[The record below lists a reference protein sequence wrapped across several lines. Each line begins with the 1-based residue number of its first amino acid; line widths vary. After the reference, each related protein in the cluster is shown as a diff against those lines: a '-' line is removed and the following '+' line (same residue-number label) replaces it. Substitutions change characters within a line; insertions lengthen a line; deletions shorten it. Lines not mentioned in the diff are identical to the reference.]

1 MASTAFPKLAR
12 KAILSDGTTYG
23 YIHVPATGSKPTF
36 LLLHGAP
43 SSSYIWHHQVEL
55 LPKAGFGILVPDL
68 LGYGDTD
75 KPESYEPYQMKC
87 LVPQVHELVTKVLDT
102 PKVIGVGHD
111 FGAGLLSHLYVHHK
125 ELFSQLVFIATGFM
139 FLDSPFD
146 PDSVIQMSKEILGYS
161 TSGYVKVFIS
171 PDGATL
177 VEKNDRRVDSLFY
190 AQDPKVWIEYF
201 GEPGGFTKFLESD
214 IEIPVAHWISPA
226 ELEMHNRILRAGGY
240 TGPFNWY
247 KAAVFCGPAKE
258 DQDLPA
264 EEKTIN
270 IPTLFIATLKD
281 YAVITD
287 MHIQDLRGLAK
298 DLRVEKLDVG
308 HWAML
313 EGKERVEALLE
324 EVGNAQIR
332 KL

>member
-146 PDSVIQMSKEILGYS
+146 PGMSPRGQTWIQTLLTRRNVNRLRDTNVQRDSRIQHFWLRQGLY
-161 TSGYVKVFIS
+161 
-171 PDGATL
+171 
-177 VEKNDRRVDSLFY
+177 
-190 AQDPKVWIEYF
+190 
-201 GEPGGFTKFLESD
+201 
-214 IEIPVAHWISPA
+214 IP
-226 ELEMHNRILRAGGY
+226 
-240 TGPFNWY
+240 
-247 KAAVFCGPAKE
+247 
-258 DQDLPA
+258 
-264 EEKTIN
+264 
-270 IPTLFIATLKD
+270 
-281 YAVITD
+281 
-287 MHIQDLRGLAK
+287 
-298 DLRVEKLDVG
+298 
-308 HWAML
+308 
-313 EGKERVEALLE
+313 
-324 EVGNAQIR
+324 
-332 KL
+332 